1 MKLKYIL
8 GGALMV
14 SMTGI
19 SASAQGT
26 VDDYNRAYSLRDRFG
41 SANVYYSN
49 VNPEWIGDTHS
60 LWYVRE
66 TPEGR
71 VYTVVDA
78 DTRKRKELFDHKA
91 LAGELGKAVGKDID
105 SKSLRLGR
113 LEVSN
118 RQDSLTFIY

>member
-60 LWYVRE
+60 PVSY
-66 TPEGR
+66 TPLPLP
-71 VYTVVDA
+71 T
-78 DTRKRKELFDHKA
+78 H
-91 LAGELGKAVGKDID
+91 
-105 SKSLRLGR
+105 SL
-113 LEVSN
+113 E
-118 RQDSLTFIY
+118 